1 MKIATFKRNSP
12 EKLNALTALRFFA
25 AASIVL
31 FHSFETFHFGK
42 SVNSFFPTWQAVS
55 FFFILSGFILT
66 YVYKNLDHPGSV
78 RRFFIARFA
87 RIWPLHCATLLLTLF
102 IFSGW
107 YWQQSIKPGSL
118 ESFWLPLVSNLF
130 LVQSWIPL
138 HEFIYSFNAV
148 SWSISVEFVFYLL
161 FPLLLV
167 RIRYG
172 WPVKLF
178 LTFTLSIYI
187 VYLLYMHRID
197 DNMEV
202 LRFVL
207 NSPLARLFE
216 FTVGMFMAG
225 LYSRIK
231 VIYVPSRAVATVVEF
246 AFLILVLVGMIMSLR
261 WGDAISV
268 YFGAPGKMWFVVGNS
283 NVIFVALFI
292 LVMALARGR
301 LSSFLS
307 KRIFVFLGEI
317 SFSIYL
323 LHQILLKVYSSYLE
337 KFIELPIWVVC
348 CYFIVLTFLGSYLL
362 CETVEK
368 PCQKLILSWGK
379 SDGLV
384 CLKKDLFNRRIGL
397 LLSSIILLLIPL
409 MRSMPSE
416 SRNHCACL
424 KRSVSGASVVDAAQV
439 ESLAIGSIDGY
450 KNINFGT
457 KFRLRGVVID
467 FDKKQSLN
475 LIWESLESVR
485 LKYRV
490 AIHFVDKRG
499 KIISQADYNQ
509 SNCKNQMCRV
519 KKGTFWIDT
528 VALTNVPDNVKNIGV
543 ALFTE
548 RDMSL
553 LPISDGFR
561 DWNNTRLLVPLRAN
575 E

>member
-1 MKIATFKRNSP
+1 MNIATFKRNSP

-25 AASIVL
+25 ATSIVL

-42 SVNSFFPTWQAVS
+42 SINSFFPTWQSVS

-66 YVYKNLDHPGSV
+66 YVYENFDHPGSV
-78 RRFFIARFA
+78 KRFFIARFA
-87 RIWPLHCATLLLTLF
+87 RIWPLHCATLLLTIF

-107 YWQQSIKPGSL
+107 YWQQSVKPGSL
-118 ESFWLPLVSNLF
+118 ETFWLPLVSNLF

-138 HEFIYSFNAV
+138 SGFIYSFNAV
-148 SWSISVEFVFYLL
+148 SWSISVELAFYLL

-167 RIRYG
+167 RTRYS

-178 LTFTLSIYI
+178 LTFTLSISI
-187 VYLLYMHRID
+187 MYLLYIYRVD
-197 DNMEV
+197 DNTAI
-202 LRFVL
+202 LRLVL

-216 FTVGMFMAG
+216 FTVGMFTAE

-231 VIYVPSRAVATVVEF
+231 VVYVPGRVAATVVEF
-246 AFLILVLVGMIMSLR
+246 VVLILVLFGMIMSLR

-268 YFGAPGKMWFVVGNS
+268 YLGFPGKMWFVVGNS

-292 LVMALARGR
+292 LVMALARGG

-323 LHQILLKVYSSYLE
+323 LHQILMRAYSSYFE
-337 KFIELPIWVVC
+337 KLIELPVWVVC

-362 CETVEK
+362 SETVEK

-379 SDGLV
+379 SGGLV
-384 CLKKDLFNRRIGL
+384 CLKKDLFNQRIGL
-397 LLSSIILLLIPL
+397 LLLSIILLLIPL
-409 MRSMPSE
+409 MWLMPSGL
-416 SRNHCACL
+416 RNQSACL
-424 KRSVSGASVVDAAQV
+424 KRSEFVDAAQIG
-439 ESLAIGSIDGY
+439 SLAVGTIDGY
-450 KNINFGT
+450 DNIKFGT
-457 KFRLRGVVID
+457 KFRLRRVVID
-467 FDKKQSLN
+467 FDKKRSLN
-475 LIWESLESVR
+475 LTWESLESVR

-490 AIHFVDKRG
+490 AIHFVDKQG
-499 KIISQADYNQ
+499 KIVSQADYNQ
-509 SNCKNQMCRV
+509 STCKKQMCRV

-528 VALTNVPDNVKNIGV
+528 VALTNIPENVKNIGI
-543 ALFTE
+543 ALYTE
-548 RDMSL
+548 KDMSL

-561 DWNNTRLLVPLRAN
+561 DWNNTRLLIPLEVN
-575 E
+575 KK